1 MKEDEVDW
9 VSLDELIKAA
19 QKLRQLVLAQD
30 PRMKRIVETYAL
42 SANGINPVH
51 EEFAQDLADVR
62 LITKFSK
69 EMGVPQMTLE
79 VNW

>member
-1 MKEDEVDW
+1 VKEDEVDW

-69 EMGVPQMTLE
+69 EMRVPQMTLE

>member
-9 VSLDELIKAA
+9 VSPDELIKAA

-30 PRMKRIVETYAL
+30 PRIKRIVDTYAL
-42 SANGINPVH
+42 SAHGINPVH
-51 EEFAQDLADVR
+51 EEFAHDLADVR

>member
-9 VSLDELIKAA
+9 VSPDELIKAA

-30 PRMKRIVETYAL
+30 PHMKRIVETYAL
-42 SANGINPVH
+42 SAHGMNPVH

-62 LITKFSK
+62 LIAKFSK
-69 EMGVPQMTLE
+69 EMGIPKMTLE